1 MLCKCQ
7 RLSRKYCV
15 CDKNNERKIIS
26 YAHLC
31 RFVLFG
37 KSMFNVSFICNLST
51 TTSDEP
57 PNHNVGV
64 RVRFGSGFLGFF
76 FFFFFVENN
85 DVIYGYGIGLRL
97 DKNLCSFAVCQIYI
111 WIKSIISTE
120 WTTNSGN
127 KIKSQSNLLV
137 IVAQLERAGWLVGWF
152 FF

>member
-7 RLSRKYCV
+7 RLSRKCCV

-37 KSMFNVSFICNLST
+37 KSMFNVSFICYLST

-57 PNHNVGV
+57 SNHNVGFV
-64 RVRFGSGFLGFF
+64 CVLVLVFGWCFF
-76 FFFFFVENN
+76 SFFVENN

-97 DKNLCSFAVCQIYI
+97 DKNCALLLWCQIYI
-111 WIKSIISTE
+111 WIKSIIST
-120 WTTNSGN
+120 
-127 KIKSQSNLLV
+127 K
-137 IVAQLERAGWLVGWF
+137 
-152 FF
+152 